1 MAPLT
6 TPVSESAHQNNGGVH
21 YRPPAPGIFI
31 FTHRGQSTEWPCA
44 DRSKPGAGPW
54 PLSPGRHQERVDPA
68 QAAARPTRSMRK
80 KKAVIRGT
88 ESRVAVRSA
97 HSRGRPAAV
106 GEPARFPALPCAGST
121 MEHAYAAPGRPRA
134 GVYRTGPLARPSPER
149 ADARSTGLGRAPADP
164 ACRARRPAHPAVAP
178 DRLTRAA
185 KHNKKASTM
194 AGLLRFHPHLVEAG
208 VVGGTGFEP
217 VTPTMSR

>member
-106 GEPARFPALPCAGST
+106 GGPARFPALPCAGSR

-134 GVYRTGPLARPSPER
+134 GVYRTGPLPRASPGTSR
-149 ADARSTGLGRAPADP
+149 GAPG
-164 ACRARRPAHPAVAP
+164 
-178 DRLTRAA
+178 RLTRAA

-194 AGLLRFHPHLVEAG
+194 AGLLRFHPHLVEVG